1 MIRFK
6 SYRTVSVVVTVIL
19 SCFLAA
25 RAQQVPSTQQKT
37 TDKAPR
43 SAQIALPSPSAKLSS
58 EAAIDESYRIGVEDE
73 LQISVWHEPELS
85 VQVVVRPDGV
95 ITVPL
100 LNDVQVV
107 GLSTLELGNLLS
119 EKLKPFV
126 TEPQVTIVVKAI
138 RSRRVYLVGQVARP
152 GAMPLNGKRSVM
164 ELLAEA
170 GGLTQYAKAKGIYV
184 IRNNNGKTLKMPFNY
199 KEALKGNVKADFEVA
214 AGDMIV
220 VP

>member
-1 MIRFK
+1 M
-6 SYRTVSVVVTVIL
+6 
-19 SCFLAA
+19 
-25 RAQQVPSTQQKT
+25 
-37 TDKAPR
+37 
-43 SAQIALPSPSAKLSS
+43 
-58 EAAIDESYRIGVEDE
+58 
-73 LQISVWHEPELS
+73 
-85 VQVVVRPDGV
+85 QVVVRPDGV